1 MKITCGEI
9 TFDLNTQL
17 RRELDYLARW
27 RADLAY
33 ITERW
38 GKGDPE
44 AQVSRGSIE
53 FAFTVLDRLNV
64 PFWLQNAAL
73 AYGEDWRNRQR
84 ESFEHYL
91 TRKGYEVA

>member
-1 MKITCGEI
+1 MKITCGDI
-9 TFDLNTQL
+9 TFDLNMQQ

-38 GKGDPE
+38 GKDDPE
-44 AQVSRGSIE
+44 TQVSRGCIE
-53 FAFTVLDRLNV
+53 FAFTVLDRLHV

-73 AYGEDWRNRQR
+73 AYGEDWRNRQH

-91 TRKGYEVA
+91 RRKGYEIA